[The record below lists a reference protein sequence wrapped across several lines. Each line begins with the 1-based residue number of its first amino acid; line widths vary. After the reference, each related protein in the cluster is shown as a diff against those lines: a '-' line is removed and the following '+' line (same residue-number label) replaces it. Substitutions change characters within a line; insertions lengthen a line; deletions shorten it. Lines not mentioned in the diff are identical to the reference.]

1 LLRDEKRDENRQQNF
16 MGAAPT
22 MTPNI
27 LLITAD
33 QWRGDSFGAAGHPVL
48 RTPAIDALAGAG
60 TCFLRHYAQAA
71 PCSPGR
77 ASLYTGLYQMNHRV
91 LRNGTP
97 LDARHDNIAKAL
109 ARQGYRPTLFGYTD
123 QAVDPR
129 STTPDD
135 PRLTTYEEVLPGF
148 EVAVKLPEHNGAW
161 FDWMQARGHTLP
173 ADRWDIFLPPEGRPA
188 SPGTAAPRY
197 SQDET
202 ETAFLAGAFLD
213 WLPRQPKDAPWC
225 AHLSFLRPH
234 PPFVVPAPF
243 NDLYDPAAGPAFRRA
258 SSPAAEAAQHPYL
271 RYWLDQ
277 ARAGSFCLV
286 EQADRRLTDWPEETF
301 RRVRAT
307 YWGMISEVDR
317 QIGRLVEGLRAGGAW
332 DNTVIVLTSDHGEM
346 MGDHWTLGKFGYFD
360 QAYHIPLI
368 VRDPRRPAGFGGRV
382 TAFTEAVDVVP
393 TLLEAVGAAREGP
406 ADGRSLQ
413 PFLRAES
420 PADWRREAHWEF
432 DFREVAGGA
441 PQAALGV
448 DLDDCSLAV
457 IRGERYK
464 YVHFAGLAPL
474 LFDLAE
480 DPDELHNRADDPA
493 YLAVRLQ
500 MAEKLLAWR
509 SRHLDRRLTGIALTA
524 EGPVDARA

>member
-1 LLRDEKRDENRQQNF
+1 MR
-16 MGAAPT
+16 
-22 MTPNI
+22 PNV

-33 QWRGDSFGAAGHPVL
+33 QWRGDSLGAAGHPLL
-48 RTPAIDALAGAG
+48 RTPAIDALAAAG
-60 TCFLRHYAQAA
+60 VCFLSHYAQAA

-129 STTPDD
+129 TTTADD

-148 EVAVKLPEHNGAW
+148 TVAVKLPEDNAAW
-161 FDWMQARGHTLP
+161 FAWMEARGHALP
-173 ADRWDIFLPPEGRPA
+173 ADRRALYWPEEGRPELP
-188 SPGTAAPRY
+188 STAPPRY

-202 ETAFLAGAFLD
+202 ETAFLTGAFLD
-213 WLPRQPKDAPWC
+213 WLPEQPKDAPWC

-234 PPFVVPAPF
+234 PPFLVPAPF

-258 SSPAAEAAQHPYL
+258 ESAAAEAAQHPYL
-271 RYWLDQ
+271 RYWLDTTL
-277 ARAGSFCLV
+277 AGSFCLV
-286 EQADRRLTDWPEETF
+286 EAADRRVADWPDAAF
-301 RRVRAT
+301 RNVRAT

-317 QIGRLVEGLRAGGAW
+317 QIGRLVEGLKAAGAW

-360 QAYHIPLI
+360 QAYHVPLI
-368 VRDPRRPAGFGGRV
+368 VRDPRHPEGFGGRV
-382 TAFTEAVDVVP
+382 AAFTEAVDVVP
-393 TLLEAVGAAREGP
+393 TLIEAASADLEGP
-406 ADGRSLQ
+406 ADGRALT
-413 PFLRAES
+413 PFLRGEA

-432 DFREVAGGA
+432 DFREVASGSA
-441 PQAALGV
+441 QAALGLG
-448 DLDDCSLAV
+448 LDDCSLAV

-464 YVHFAGLAPL
+464 YVHFAGLPPL

-480 DPDELHNRADDPA
+480 DPAELHNLADDPGH
-493 YLAVRLQ
+493 LVVRLN

-509 SRHLDRRLTGIALTA
+509 SHHLDRRLTGLSLTPG
-524 EGPVDARA
+524 GPFDART

>member
-1 LLRDEKRDENRQQNF
+1 
-16 MGAAPT
+16 

-33 QWRGDSFGAAGHPVL
+33 QWRGDCLGTAGHPLL
-48 RTPAIDALAGAG
+48 RTPAIDSLAAAG
-60 TCFLRHYAQAA
+60 VCFLRHYAQAA

-109 ARQGYRPTLFGYTD
+109 ARRGYRPTLFGYTD

-129 STTPDD
+129 TTTPDD

-148 EVAVKLPEHNGAW
+148 EVAVKLPEDNGAW
-161 FDWMQARGHTLP
+161 IAWMQSRGHRMP
-173 ADRWDIFLPPEGRPA
+173 AEPWALHYPEGGRPEL
-188 SPGTAAPRY
+188 PTTAPPRFD
-197 SQDET
+197 QDET
-202 ETAFLAGAFLD
+202 ETAFLTGAFLD
-213 WLPRQPKDAPWC
+213 WLGDRPKDAPWC

-243 NDLYDPAAGPAFRRA
+243 NELYDPGSGPAFRRA
-258 SSPAAEAAQHPYL
+258 ADPAAESAQHPYL
-271 RYWLDQ
+271 RYWLDT

-286 EQADRRLTDWPEETF
+286 SDAERRVADWPEAAF
-301 RRVRAT
+301 RAVRAT

-317 QIGRLVEGLRAGGAW
+317 QIGRLVEGLKAAGAW
-332 DNTVIVLTSDHGEM
+332 DDTVIALTSDHGEM

-360 QAYHIPLI
+360 QAYHVPLI
-368 VRDPRRPAGFGGRV
+368 VRDPRYPQGFGGRV

-393 TLLEAVGAAREGP
+393 TLLEAAGACLEGP
-406 ADGRSLQ
+406 ADGVAIT
-413 PFLRAES
+413 PFLRGEA

-432 DFREVAGGA
+432 DFRDIASGA
-441 PQAALGV
+441 AQKSLGV
-448 DLDDCSLAV
+448 DLDNCSLAV

-464 YVHFAGLAPL
+464 YVHFAGLPPL

-480 DPDELHNRADDPA
+480 DLDELHDRAGDPG
-493 YLAVRLQ
+493 YQAVRLE
-500 MAEKLLAWR
+500 MAERLLAWR

-524 EGPVDARA
+524 SGPVDARAARCRAPVPNT

>member
-1 LLRDEKRDENRQQNF
+1 MR
-16 MGAAPT
+16 
-22 MTPNI
+22 PNV

-33 QWRGDSFGAAGHPVL
+33 QWRGDSLGAAGHPLL
-48 RTPAIDALAGAG
+48 RTPAIDALAAAG
-60 TCFLRHYAQAA
+60 VCFLSHYAQAA

-109 ARQGYRPTLFGYTD
+109 AREGYRPTLFGYTD

-129 STTPDD
+129 TTTPDD

-148 EVAVKLPEHNGAW
+148 EVAVKLPEDNAAW
-161 FDWMQARGHTLP
+161 FAWLQARGHRQP
-173 ADRWDIFLPPEGRPA
+173 EDRWAMYWPEAGKPELPDR
-188 SPGTAAPRY
+188 AAPRY

-213 WLPRQPKDAPWC
+213 WLAAQPQGEPWC

-258 SSPAAEAAQHPYL
+258 ESPAAEAAQHPYL
-271 RYWLDQ
+271 RYWLETTQ
-277 ARAGSFCLV
+277 AGSFCMV
-286 EQADRRLTDWPEETF
+286 EPPERRVADWPEEAF
-301 RRVRAT
+301 RNVRAT

-317 QIGRLVEGLRAGGAW
+317 QVGRLVEGLKAAGAW

-368 VRDPRRPAGFGGRV
+368 VRDPRHPEGFGGRV

-393 TLLEAVGAAREGP
+393 TLVEAAAASLEGP
-406 ADGRSLQ
+406 ADGRALT
-413 PFLRAES
+413 PFLRGGT
-420 PADWRREAHWEF
+420 PDDWRREAHWEF
-432 DFREVAGGA
+432 DFRELPGGGA
-441 PQAALGV
+441 QAALGL

-457 IRGERYK
+457 LRGERYK
-464 YVHFAGLAPL
+464 YVHFAGLPPL
-474 LFDLAE
+474 LFDLAA
-480 DPDELHNRADDPA
+480 DPAELHNRAEDPG
-493 YLAVRLQ
+493 YLGVRLE

-509 SRHLDRRLTGIALTA
+509 SRHQDRRLTGLSLTPG
-524 EGPVDARA
+524 GPYDARA